1 MIAET
6 KHPDFCSLFIFESDT
21 PITCRPGDDAPP
33 CAFAFQPAS
42 GAPIEVPSRV
52 VLGKDPSNASGAAR
66 GAMARA
72 RAEAIDRC
80 RKLGLRAMTEL

>member
-1 MIAET
+1 MITET
-6 KHPDFCSLFIFESDT
+6 KHPDFCSLSLFESDI

-33 CAFAFQPAS
+33 CAFTFQPAR
-42 GAPIEVPSRV
+42 GAPIEVSSRV
-52 VLGKDPSNASGAAR
+52 VLGEAPSLASIAAR
-66 GAMARA
+66 GPMARA